1 MAIMKRQQY
10 EAAFKAKVALE
21 AVKGE
26 KTVAQIA
33 SEFGVHPNQV
43 RKWKDQLLSM
53 LPELFSDRRKK
64 REEARDELEAE
75 LFRQIGQLRE
85 RTSGLKRILVAT
97 VELKKQLVGRDNE
110 AIAVARQCEL
120 LELSR
125 SYYYYYSVRL
135 VMMRKTLSR
144 HGF

>member
-26 KTVAQIA
+26 KTVAEIA

-43 RKWKDQLLSM
+43 RRWKDQLLSM

-64 REEARDELEAE
+64 REEDRDELEAE
-75 LFRQIGQLRE
+75 LFRQIGQLR
-85 RTSGLKRILVAT
+85 
-97 VELKKQLVGRDNE
+97 VENEWLKKNFSSLSCGEEGVGGER
-110 AIAVARQCEL
+110 
-120 LELSR
+120 
-125 SYYYYYSVRL
+125 
-135 VMMRKTLSR
+135 
-144 HGF
+144 